1 MVAWL
6 PLIGSLL
13 ALAAT
18 VITALIG
25 RTTSKDANE
34 VERERN
40 LITVMQAELARAA
53 SRIETLEREEE
64 LRRHFD
70 IALWGWIH
78 GALKII
84 ASYDEEYPPPPTP
97 PWLTSSP
104 SLPKGKDKT

>member
-1 MVAWL
+1 MAAWF

-18 VITALIG
+18 VVTAILS
-25 RTTSKDANE
+25 RSTSKDANE
-34 VERERN
+34 VEREKN
-40 LITVMQAELARAA
+40 IITVMQAELARATA
-53 SRIETLEREEE
+53 KIDSLEREEE

-84 ASYDEEYPPPPTP
+84 ASHDEEYPPPPTP
-97 PWLTSSP
+97 PWLTGSP
-104 SLPKGKDKT
+104 NPQLPKPK